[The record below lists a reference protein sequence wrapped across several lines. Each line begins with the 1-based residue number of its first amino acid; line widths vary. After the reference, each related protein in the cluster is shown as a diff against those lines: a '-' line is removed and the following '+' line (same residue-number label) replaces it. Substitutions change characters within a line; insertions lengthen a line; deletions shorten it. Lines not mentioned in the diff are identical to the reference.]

1 MNYKNCNGLN
11 IYSLVIILFFYS
23 YIYIFVLFFYQ
34 EVKLVQEKILLWEF
48 FKKEIDKYFQFDD
61 KVGIIVIVDFIMKL
75 FLLFCY
81 FYYYLVI

>member
-61 KVGIIVIVDFIMKL
+61 KVGIIVIIDFKVKL

>member
-1 MNYKNCNGLN
+1 M
-11 IYSLVIILFFYS
+11 YSLVIILFFYS
-23 YIYIFVLFFYQ
+23 FIYIFVLFFYQ

-75 FLLFCY
+75 FLSFCY